1 MLVIKTALKV
11 ECWVLH
17 NLFSFYGFFTLSLY
31 TTHSTRSTNRV
42 LFSRTLFVLVVPC
55 ILISVPVV
63 VWLKKVQI
71 GPKRSKKSLINVI
84 TSTVP
89 EYAKVIFPRLI
100 ISESQSSARDTGC

>member
-11 ECWVLH
+11 ECWVLR
-17 NLFSFYGFFTLSLY
+17 NLFLFYGFFTLSLY
-31 TTHSTRSTNRV
+31 TTRSTNRV

>member
-71 GPKRSKKSLINVI
+71 GPKRSKKKFDQCNNEHCSGIRESDL
-84 TSTVP
+84 STT
-89 EYAKVIFPRLI
+89 YNI
-100 ISESQSSARDTGC
+100 